1 LTVELETEVNTCRIC
16 GGQLGPGLSVR
27 EMMFGTRDEF
37 EYHQCMACQCLQI
50 RTVPEDLG
58 RYYPEKYY
66 SYEVT
71 EHTTV
76 KRRRRGARR
85 KLILTAPTPI
95 SKLLRVLSGS
105 DRMFHIYRNRLGV
118 KPTSRVLDVGSGS
131 GSHVIELR
139 EAGVEQAFGVDPY
152 VPSAV
157 ENNGRPLVY
166 KAQLGELKEEFD
178 FITFHHSFE
187 HMPNQKSILSDAA
200 RLLAP
205 GGKILIRIPTV
216 SSDAYVEYQADWVG
230 LDAPRHL
237 YLHSH
242 HSLNVLSDSVNLIVK
257 ELWCDSDEMQFM
269 ASEQYR
275 KNIPLMDP
283 LSSTRDG
290 GKRLFSFRQR
300 WAFRLRARRVNRRLR
315 GDSIC
320 AVLCAT

>member
-1 LTVELETEVNTCRIC
+1 
-16 GGQLGPGLSVR
+16 
-27 EMMFGTRDEF
+27 MFGTHDEF
-37 EYHQCMACQCLQI
+37 AYRECTACKCLQI
-50 RTVPEDLG
+50 RSVPEDLG

-66 SYEVT
+66 SYELAA
-71 EHTTV
+71 HTSL

-85 KLILTAPTPI
+85 KLILTAPMLI
-95 SKLLRVLSGS
+95 SKSLRVLSGS
-105 DRMFHIYRNRLGV
+105 DHLFHIYRNKLGV
-118 KPTSRVLDVGSGS
+118 TPASRVLDVGSGS

-139 EAGVEQAFGVDPY
+139 EAGVEKAFGVDPY

-157 ENNGRPLVY
+157 EKEGLPLVY
-166 KAQLGELKEEFD
+166 KAHLGELEEEYD
-178 FITFHHSFE
+178 FITFHHSLE
-187 HMPNQKSILSDAA
+187 HMPDQVSTLLDAA

-216 SSDAYVEYQADWVG
+216 SSDAYAEYQADWVG

-242 HSLNVLSDSVNLIVK
+242 SSLKFLTDSANLIVK

-275 KNIPLMDP
+275 KDIPLMDP

-300 WAFRLRARRVNRRLR
+300 WAFKLRSKRVNRRLR

-320 AVLCAT
+320 AVLSAT

>member
-1 LTVELETEVNTCRIC
+1 MNACRIC
-16 GGQLGPGLSVR
+16 GGQIGPGLSVR
-27 EMMFGTRDEF
+27 EMMFGTHDEF
-37 EYHQCMACQCLQI
+37 VYHQCMACQCLQI
-50 RTVPEDLG
+50 RTVPKDLG

-66 SYEVT
+66 SYDVT
-71 EHTTV
+71 ERTSL

-85 KLILTAPTPI
+85 ELILTAPILI
-95 SKLLRVLSGS
+95 SKSLRVLSGS
-105 DRMFHIYRNRLGV
+105 DHLFHIYRNKLGMM
-118 KPTSRVLDVGSGS
+118 PASRVLDVGSGS

-139 EAGVEQAFGVDPY
+139 EAGVEQAFGVDPF
-152 VPSAV
+152 VPSTI
-157 ENNGRPLVY
+157 EKNGLPLVY
-166 KAQLGELKEEFD
+166 KAHLGELKDEYD
-178 FITFHHSFE
+178 FITFHHSLE
-187 HMPNQKSILSDAA
+187 HMPDQMSALSDAA
-200 RLLAP
+200 RLLAV

-216 SSDAYVEYQADWVG
+216 SSDAYAEYQTDWVG

-242 HSLNVLSDSVNLIVK
+242 NSLKILASSVNLFVK

-290 GKRLFSFRQR
+290 GKRLFSFRKR
-300 WAFRLRARRVNRRLR
+300 WAFKLRARRVNRSLR

-320 AVLCAT
+320 AVLSAT

>member
-1 LTVELETEVNTCRIC
+1 
-16 GGQLGPGLSVR
+16 
-27 EMMFGTRDEF
+27 MFGTRDEF
-37 EYHQCMACQCLQI
+37 AYHECVACQCLQI
-50 RTVPEDLG
+50 GTVPTDLG

-66 SYEVT
+66 SYDAT
-71 EHTTV
+71 AHGSL

-85 KLILTAPTPI
+85 KLILTAPALV
-95 SKLLRVLSGS
+95 SKSLRALSGS
-105 DRMFHIYRNRLGV
+105 DHLFHIYRNELGV
-118 KPTSRVLDVGSGS
+118 TPASRVLDVGTGA

-139 EAGVEQAFGVDPY
+139 DAGVEQAFGVDPY

-157 ENNGRPLVY
+157 NKEGAPLVY
-166 KAQLGELKEEFD
+166 KAHLGELEGHYD

-187 HMPNQKSILSDAA
+187 HMPDQAVTLSDAA

-205 GGKILIRIPTV
+205 DGKILIRIPTV
-216 SSDAYVEYQADWVG
+216 SSDAYAEYQADWVA

-242 HSLNVLSDSVNLIVK
+242 ASLRILAGSANLAVK
-257 ELWCDSDEMQFM
+257 ALWCDSDEMQFM

-290 GKRLFSFRQR
+290 GKRLFSFRER
-300 WAFRLRARRVNRRLR
+300 MAFKLRASRANRRLR

-320 AVLCAT
+320 AVLSVT

>member
-1 LTVELETEVNTCRIC
+1 MTAELEITVNSCRIC
-16 GGQLGPGLSVR
+16 GGELGSGLSVR

-37 EYHQCMACQCLQI
+37 VYHQCMACQCLQI

-66 SYEVT
+66 SYDVT
-71 EHTTV
+71 EHTSL

-85 KLILTAPTPI
+85 KLILTAPILI
-95 SKLLRVLSGS
+95 SKSVRVLSGS
-105 DRMFHIYRNRLGV
+105 DRLFHIYRDKLGV
-118 KPTSRVLDVGSGS
+118 MPTSRVLDVGSGS

-139 EAGVEQAFGVDPY
+139 EAGVENAFGVDPY
-152 VPSAV
+152 VPAAV
-157 ENNGRPLVY
+157 EKNGMRLVY
-166 KAQLGELKEEFD
+166 KAQLGELEGEYD

-216 SSDAYVEYQADWVG
+216 SSDAYAQYQADWVG

-242 HSLNVLSDSVNLIVK
+242 HSLNVLSDAANLIVK

-290 GKRLFSFRQR
+290 GKRLFSLHVRIQI
-300 WAFRLRARRVNRRLR
+300 AENDRVL
-315 GDSIC
+315 G
-320 AVLCAT
+320 